1 MNNIMNFMK
10 LIRIQNLLLIIL
22 VQYLIRYF
30 LIKSMLIPS
39 ALSDI
44 YFLYLVLATVFIAA
58 AGYIINDIYDIK
70 IDEINNKN
78 NIINT
83 RISLT
88 NAKIYYILLNIT
100 GLLLGIILAFKVNH
114 PLLSLI
120 FLYCIITLWLY
131 SKHMKRTFLIG
142 NLQISLLSSLAIINI
157 AFFDLF
163 PIIKGKIS
171 AYNYNNHEYIHDI
184 PIDQL
189 QLFFNIILIYGVFGF
204 LLSLI
209 REIIKDMEDVQGDKC
224 GNAKTVVI
232 LWGQKKTKLLTIT
245 ISVFIICLI
254 ARIQYLQYSIIA
266 SDFSL
271 LYQGIEYEK
280 IEFWGVNIISIIYV
294 YIIQSFLLIL
304 IYKILK
310 SSTKEQFRYISLL
323 IKIIM
328 LLGILSIPLFSI
340 I

>member
-1 MNNIMNFMK
+1 
-10 LIRIQNLLLIIL
+10 
-22 VQYLIRYF
+22 
-30 LIKSMLIPS
+30 
-39 ALSDI
+39 
-44 YFLYLVLATVFIAA
+44 
-58 AGYIINDIYDIK
+58 
-70 IDEINNKN
+70 
-78 NIINT
+78 
-83 RISLT
+83 
-88 NAKIYYILLNIT
+88 
-100 GLLLGIILAFKVNH
+100 
-114 PLLSLI
+114 
-120 FLYCIITLWLY
+120 
-131 SKHMKRTFLIG
+131 
-142 NLQISLLSSLAIINI
+142 
-157 AFFDLF
+157 
-163 PIIKGKIS
+163 
-171 AYNYNNHEYIHDI
+171 
-184 PIDQL
+184 
-189 QLFFNIILIYGVFGF
+189 
-204 LLSLI
+204 
-209 REIIKDMEDVQGDKC
+209 MEDVQGDKC